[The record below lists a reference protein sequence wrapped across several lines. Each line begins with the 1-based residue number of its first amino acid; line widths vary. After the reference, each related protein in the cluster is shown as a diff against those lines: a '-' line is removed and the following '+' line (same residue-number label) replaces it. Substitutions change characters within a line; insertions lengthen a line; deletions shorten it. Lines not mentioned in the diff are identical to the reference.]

1 MHKNSIHVLETLAAD
16 ATDLPGAVED
26 RVETESEGFG
36 SSAASSAGKV
46 HHTFT
51 SEMQI
56 KLINI

>member
-1 MHKNSIHVLETLAAD
+1 MVAIHKNSIYGLETLAAD

-46 HHTFT
+46 R
-51 SEMQI
+51 SCP
-56 KLINI
+56 L

>member
-1 MHKNSIHVLETLAAD
+1 MAIHKNSIYGLETLAAD

-46 HHTFT
+46 R
-51 SEMQI
+51 SCP
-56 KLINI
+56 L